1 MIEINDFNYN
11 PTLRRLLVNYSIR
24 IYEEDAILDDEHLLK
39 EYNLLKK
46 NNELHF
52 LFEEEYL
59 INYLKDGNDNNG

>member
-1 MIEINDFNYN
+1 MIEIKDFKFS
-11 PTLRRLLVNYSIR
+11 PTLRRMLVNYIIR
-24 IYEEDAILDDEHLLK
+24 MYEEDAILDDEHLLK

-59 INYLKDGNDNNG
+59 INYLKDGNNNNG

>member
-1 MIEINDFNYN
+1 MIEITDFKYN
-11 PTLRRLLVNYSIR
+11 PILRRMLVNYCIR
-24 IYEEDAILDDEHLLK
+24 IYEENAILDDEHLLQ
-39 EYNLLKK
+39 EYNHLKK

>member
-1 MIEINDFNYN
+1 M
-11 PTLRRLLVNYSIR
+11 LVNYCIR
-24 IYEEDAILDDEHLLK
+24 AYEEDAILDDWHLFQ